1 MRSEIPL
8 QSNPDG
14 METSLSSQIEGE
26 PKSQSGWADMGR
38 GLFLGL
44 ILLLLV
50 VLLSWWSLEQI
61 EEKTRDDLEST
72 LNTVL
77 NTTHEALHIWAGER
91 KADISA
97 IIDQPRL
104 QQIVQAT
111 VNSRKTSRQDLLSS
125 PQLNELRSLFRETLT
140 RQGYLGFAVI
150 NPHGVILGATED
162 ALVGGKHILSR
173 NGDYLKRVF
182 EGEVLVSLPMV
193 SEVLLPNPFGEYEK
207 NQPTMFVVGPVRNV
221 GEQVLGALALRID
234 PNKDFTRIPQ
244 LGRMGLSGETYG
256 FGGDGKL
263 LTESRFE
270 QHLIQTGLL
279 RPGQGA
285 ILNVDIRDPGGSLVD
300 GFRPTVSR
308 EKQPLTQMAVSALDH
323 ESGANMEGYRDY
335 RGTPVVGVWLWDSEL
350 GLGLTTEMD
359 VDEAFES
366 FRSTR
371 FLVVNTLALILV
383 FFLAFS
389 VAQTRGRTRALQL
402 AHQIRER
409 ENQITAVLDNVVD
422 AILTIDS
429 EGSIESF
436 NNAAERIFGYK
447 DNEVIGSQ
455 FKILIAHQDDN
466 SEIESDEE
474 PSDSFTDF
482 DALSTRKELSGIR
495 ADGSIFPMELNYSQV
510 AFENRSLTIVIVRD
524 ISERIRA
531 EKEIQ
536 DAKDELENRV
546 QERTSDLENALKAV
560 EAEISKRQAFEKELQ
575 DSNEFL
581 TSILGSPTDIS
592 IVSTDL
598 NGKILY
604 WNQGAENL
612 LGYKAEEMVN
622 KETVNILYPEDGP
635 SRDLAA
641 EKAMQIVKTKRGTSF
656 EVEEITREGKRIWVQ
671 LTLSPRLNHQE
682 EVIGILG
689 IGGNITGLKHTE
701 ATLKKQSTYLQMLE
715 DLAHTSSRAASHDEA
730 LQTCLDQICTGLDWP
745 MANLF
750 VPAEDA
756 SGDLLCSP
764 IHHNSETALL
774 RNLRKLTEV
783 TRLPRGEDLP
793 GRVFQTSAPYWTNQV
808 EEDILP
814 VRAREARR
822 AEIKSGFA
830 FPILMGTEV
839 LGVLEF
845 FSLKEHKQDQELL
858 EFMAQ
863 VGHQMGRILNRKRAD
878 RVLKRMQNFL
888 GLYKGLAEAAYRSVS
903 LEEALQ
909 TSIDHLCNL
918 HNWSVGHLIK
928 PDLEHQES
936 LVSAGIWHFDN
947 PESSQNFRKVSE
959 EMTFSK
965 GIGFPGLVTEN
976 RAPVWLN
983 DLGEKSTF
991 DRASLARGLGLA
1003 SAWAFPLIYQ
1013 QKVVGIFECYGKTAA
1028 KPDKDFLEDMQGI
1041 CDLLAQLIHLRQ
1053 QESESNRDTNR
1064 QRTLIQQAPVGIMAL
1079 KTDGTIVSFNP
1090 AAEFILGYEA
1100 DDICGENVSGILP
1113 EAYSGGSSSW
1123 LIQAAGT
1130 SGTSNAS
1137 LQRTTFGLRKNGT
1150 PVQLNIAIN
1159 HAHGEDEDLLI
1170 VIMHYVPQVDTRQE
1184 RHLPSAPTA
1193 KQDQPVSPDQPLDLA
1208 RPQKRFPLAEQLT
1221 EVGNQTITTAHDF
1234 NSPVFGVQ
1242 QLVKS
1247 LRSMVQLSDH
1257 QKALF
1262 DLLERKCR
1270 RIGEGF
1276 KQLKEFYRPHSGIG
1290 GPLDV
1295 NEALEDILTLNQKV
1309 FENRRIKIEK
1319 HYADNLPKID
1329 AVSDQIHQA
1338 LQNLIRHSE
1347 ESIADHTG
1355 EIMIATEAEA
1365 DWVKIY
1371 ILDNGNSMAPGYL
1384 ESLFD
1389 PVSGNSANEDK
1400 ETSLPLQYS
1409 INIIKTHSGNLE
1421 VSRRE
1426 EKGNVY
1432 TVTLPVLGNG

>member
-1 MRSEIPL
+1 MRREFQL
-8 QSNPDG
+8 QGNPND
-14 METSLSSQIEGE
+14 MDTSLSSQIEGE
-26 PKSQSGWADMGR
+26 PKSQSGWAEMGR

-44 ILLLLV
+44 ILILLV
-50 VLLSWWSLEQI
+50 VLLSWWSLGQI
-61 EEKTRDDLEST
+61 EEKTKQDLEST

-91 KADISA
+91 KADVSA

-111 VNSRKTSRQDLLSS
+111 VNTNQTARQDLLTS
-125 PQLNELRSLFRETLT
+125 PQLQEMRSLFREILT

-150 NPHGVILGATED
+150 NPEGVTLGATED
-162 ALVGGKHILSR
+162 ALVGGKHILSQ
-173 NGDYLKRVF
+173 NSDYLKRVF
-182 EGEVLVSLPMV
+182 DGEVLVSLPMV

-207 NQPTMFVVGPVRNV
+207 NQPTMFVVGPIRNV
-221 GEQVLGALALRID
+221 GGQVLSALALRID

-285 ILNVDIRDPGGSLVD
+285 ILNVEIRDPGGNLVD
-300 GFRPTVSR
+300 GFRPTVPR
-308 EKQPLTQMAVSALDH
+308 EKQPLTQMAASALDN
-323 ESGANMEGYRDY
+323 ESGAHMEGYRDY

-350 GLGLTTEMD
+350 GLGLTTELD

-389 VAQTRGRTRALQL
+389 VAQTRGRSRALQL

-429 EGSIESF
+429 EDKVESF

-447 DNEVIGSQ
+447 DTDVIGSQ
-455 FKILIAHQDDN
+455 FRTLLARQEDPSSI
-466 SEIESDEE
+466 STDEE
-474 PSDSFTDF
+474 SSNLSTDF
-482 DALSTRKELSGIR
+482 DELSTRKGLLGIR
-495 ADGSIFPMELNYSQV
+495 ADGSTFPMELNSSRV
-510 AFENRSLTIVIVRD
+510 EFEKRSLTIAIVRD
-524 ISERIRA
+524 ISERIQA

-536 DAKDELENRV
+536 DARDELENRV
-546 QERTSDLENALKAV
+546 LERTSDLENALKAV
-560 EAEISKRQAFEKELQ
+560 EAEINKRQSFEKELQ

-598 NGKILY
+598 KGKILY

-612 LGYKAEEMVN
+612 LGYKADEMVE

-641 EKAMQIVKTKRGTSF
+641 EKAMQIVKTKRGASF
-656 EVEEITREGKRIWVQ
+656 EVEEITRDGKRIWVQ
-671 LTLSPRLNHQE
+671 LTLSPRLNDQG

-715 DLAHTSSRAASHDEA
+715 DIAHASSQAANHDEA
-730 LQTCLDQICTGLDWP
+730 LQTCLDQICSGLDWP

-750 VPAEDA
+750 VPADDA

-764 IHHNSETALL
+764 IHHNSERALL

-822 AEIKSGFA
+822 AEIRSGFA
-830 FPILMGTEV
+830 FPILMGSEV

-845 FSLKEHKQDQELL
+845 FSLKEHRQDQDLL

-878 RVLKRMQNFL
+878 RVLRRMQNFL
-888 GLYKGLAEAAYRSVS
+888 GLYRGLAEAAYRSVS

-909 TSIDHLCNL
+909 TSIDHLCFL
-918 HNWSVGHLIK
+918 HDWPVGHLIK
-928 PDLEHQES
+928 PDPEISGHLIS
-936 LVSAGIWHFDN
+936 SGIWHFEN
-947 PESSQNFRKVSE
+947 PESAQNFRKVSE
-959 EMTFSK
+959 ELKFQNGSE
-965 GIGFPGLVTEN
+965 FPGQVTEN
-976 RAPVWLN
+976 KSPMWLN

-1003 SAWAFPLIYQ
+1003 SAWAFPLVYQ
-1013 QKVVGIFECYGKTAA
+1013 QQVVGVFECFGKTAA
-1028 KPDKDFLEDMQGI
+1028 KPDKDFLEDMRGI

-1053 QESESNRDTNR
+1053 KETDSNRETDR
-1064 QRTLIQQAPVGIMAL
+1064 QKALVRQAPIGIMAL

-1090 AAEFILGYEA
+1090 AAEFILGY
-1100 DDICGENVSGILP
+1100 DDNDICGQNVSTILP

-1123 LIQAAGT
+1123 IVQAAG
-1130 SGTSNAS
+1130 SSNTSNAT

-1159 HAHGEDEDLLI
+1159 NARVEEEDLL
-1170 VIMHYVPQVDTRQE
+1170 VVVLHYIPQADTRQE
-1184 RHLPSAPTA
+1184 RHLPSAPSTP
-1193 KQDQPVSPDQPLDLA
+1193 QDIQDSSPQPLDLT
-1208 RPQKRFPLAEQLT
+1208 RSQKRFPLAEQLT
-1221 EVGNQTITTAHDF
+1221 EVGNQTITVAHDF
-1234 NSPVFGVQ
+1234 NSPVFGVR

-1270 RIGEGF
+1270 RIGNGF
-1276 KQLKEFYRPHSGIG
+1276 KQLKEFYRPQSGIG

-1309 FENRRIKIEK
+1309 FDSRRIKVEK
-1319 HYADNLPKID
+1319 HYAEDLPKVD

-1347 ESIADHTG
+1347 ESISDHTG
-1355 EIMIATEAEA
+1355 EIMIATEAEN
-1365 DWVKIY
+1365 DCVKIY

-1384 ESLFD
+1384 ESQFD
-1389 PVSGNSANEDK
+1389 PVSGSPVNQDK
-1400 ETSLPLQYS
+1400 EASLPLQYS
-1409 INIIKTHSGNLE
+1409 INIIKTHSGHLE
-1421 VSRRE
+1421 VSQRE

-1432 TVTLPVLGNG
+1432 TVTLPILSNG